1 MNYGIQLQFVRDLLL
16 GLHVSSHVAENPTQT
31 ISSNIDP
38 GLRSMLFRE
47 ENYVNLL
54 HNSMS
59 EARPNTIY
67 RFFDEYHCNYIFLR
81 LPDTEIEKFFYIGP
95 YLPAP
100 MSEERVRHKADSL
113 TLATEQYSNLLKYYN
128 NLPIIEDE
136 NLLFTIINTLANTL
150 WGSSDN
156 YSTEYIDYMIPDRA
170 EPICVVPAY
179 GDVKESPVSL
189 SVLET
194 HYANEK
200 QLMDAVSQGKFHKVN
215 VIASAVYNNGTEQRL
230 SDSLRNRKNYL
241 IILNTLLRKAAEQ
254 GGVHPLHIDRMSSTF
269 ARKIEE
275 VYSID
280 YSLHLQSDMIRE
292 YCFLVKQ
299 YSISKF
305 SYLVGKTQTLI
316 AYDLTADLSLKNIAA
331 QLNVSPTY
339 LSALFRK
346 ECDITLTDYVNNKR
360 MEHAIH
366 LLNTTDKL
374 INVISYECGIQD
386 TNYFIKL
393 FKRYTG
399 LTPTKYREQQRK

>member
-1 MNYGIQLQFVRDLLL
+1 MNYDIQLQFVRDLLQ
-16 GLHVSSHVAENPTQT
+16 GLHISSHIAENPTQN
-31 ISSNIDP
+31 ISSKIDL
-38 GLRSMLFRE
+38 GLRAMLFHE

-54 HNSMS
+54 YNSMS
-59 EARPNTIY
+59 EAKSNTIY

-81 LPDTEIEKFFYIGP
+81 LPDTETEKFFYIGP

-100 MSEERVRHKADSL
+100 MSEEQIQHKADAL
-113 TLATEQYSNLLKYYN
+113 TLTTEQYNSILKYYN

-150 WGSSDN
+150 WGSSDH
-156 YSTEYIDYMIPDRA
+156 YSMEYIDYMIPDRA

-179 GDVKESPVSL
+179 GDVKESPVNL
-189 SVLET
+189 SVLES
-194 HYANEK
+194 HYANER
-200 QLMDAVSQGKFHKVN
+200 QLMDAVSRGKYHKVN

-254 GGVHPLHIDRMSSTF
+254 GGVHPLHIDRMSSAF

-280 YSLHLQSDMIRE
+280 YSLHLQNDMIRE

-299 YSISKF
+299 YSISKY
-305 SYLVGKTQTLI
+305 SYLVGQTQTLI
-316 AYDLTADLSLKNIAA
+316 AYDLTADLSLKSIAA

-346 ECDITLTDYVNNKR
+346 ECNITLTDYVNSKR

-366 LLNTTDKL
+366 LLNTTDKFV
-374 INVISYECGIQD
+374 NVISYECGIQD

-393 FKRYTG
+393 FKKYTG
-399 LTPTKYREQQRK
+399 LTPTKYREQMGK

>member
-31 ISSNIDP
+31 ISSNIDL

-230 SDSLRNRKNYL
+230 SDSLRNRKNY
-241 IILNTLLRKAAEQ
+241 
-254 GGVHPLHIDRMSSTF
+254 
-269 ARKIEE
+269 
-275 VYSID
+275 
-280 YSLHLQSDMIRE
+280 
-292 YCFLVKQ
+292 
-299 YSISKF
+299 
-305 SYLVGKTQTLI
+305 
-316 AYDLTADLSLKNIAA
+316 
-331 QLNVSPTY
+331 
-339 LSALFRK
+339 
-346 ECDITLTDYVNNKR
+346 
-360 MEHAIH
+360 
-366 LLNTTDKL
+366 
-374 INVISYECGIQD
+374 
-386 TNYFIKL
+386 
-393 FKRYTG
+393 
-399 LTPTKYREQQRK
+399 

>member
-1 MNYGIQLQFVRDLLL
+1 MSYDIQLQFVRDLLQ
-16 GLHVSSHVAENPTQT
+16 GLHVSSHIAEKPTQN
-31 ISSNIDP
+31 ISSKIDL
-38 GLRSMLFRE
+38 GLRAMLFHE

-54 HNSMS
+54 YNSMS
-59 EARPNTIY
+59 EAKPNTIY

-95 YLPAP
+95 YLPSP
-100 MSEERVRHKADSL
+100 LSEEQVQHKADSL
-113 TLATEQYSNLLKYYN
+113 ALTTEQCNSFLKYYN

-150 WGSSDN
+150 WGSPDH
-156 YSTEYIDYMIPDRA
+156 YSMEYIDYMIPDRA

-179 GDVKESPVSL
+179 GDIKESPASL
-189 SVLET
+189 AVLET

-215 VIASAVYNNGTEQRL
+215 VIASSVYNNGTEQRL

-275 VYSID
+275 IYSID
-280 YSLHLQSDMIRE
+280 YSLHLQNDMIRE

-299 YSISKF
+299 YSISKY
-305 SYLVGKTQTLI
+305 SYLVGKAQTLI
-316 AYDLTADLSLKNIAA
+316 DYDLTADLSLKSIAI
-331 QLNVSPTY
+331 QLNVSPSY

-366 LLNTTDKL
+366 LLNTTAKL
-374 INVISYECGIQD
+374 VNVVSYECGIQD

-393 FKRYTG
+393 FKKYTG
-399 LTPTKYREQQRK
+399 LTPTKYREQMKK